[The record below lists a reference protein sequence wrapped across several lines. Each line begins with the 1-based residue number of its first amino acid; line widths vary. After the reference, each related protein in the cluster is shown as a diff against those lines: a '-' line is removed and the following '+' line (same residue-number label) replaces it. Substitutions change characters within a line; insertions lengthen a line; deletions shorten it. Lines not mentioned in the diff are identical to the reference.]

1 MKNVPLIVLLFLAQ
15 LAYSQVKIG
24 DNINQIDAAS
34 LMELESASR
43 VLVVTRVTNA
53 QMSAITPLNG
63 ALVFNTDEACLF
75 QYKNNVWTSLCVNV
89 AAGETVT
96 ALLDN
101 NDGTVT
107 YTNEAGTPVT
117 FSKANL
123 TDNLDGSFTFT
134 NGSSALN
141 FVGTDNQNLESATLD
156 QTSSSLLI
164 EIESGSST
172 SADLSALE
180 ESADIAAVQN
190 DVDQNEADTDAAILA
205 VQNDVDQNEADADAA
220 ILAVQN
226 DVDQNEVDADAAILA
241 VQNDVDQN
249 EADADAAILAVQNDV
264 NQNETDA
271 DAAILAVQNDVNQ
284 NEADADAAI
293 ALKENSANKSDDVTL
308 ADATN
313 TKFPTELAVKTYVDG
328 QIAATADDDITGA
341 SIDASSILKI
351 DEGTSSVTVD
361 LSALEESADITAVQN
376 DVDQNEADADAAIL
390 AVQNDVDQNEA
401 DADAAILAVQNDVDQ
416 NEADADA
423 AILAVQNDVDQNE
436 ADADAAIALKENSAN
451 KSDDVTLA
459 DATNTKF
466 PTELAVKTYVDG
478 QIAATADD
486 DITGASIDASSVLK
500 IDEGTSSVTVDLSAL
515 EESADITAVQNDVDQ
530 NEADADAA
538 ILAVQNDVDQNEADA
553 DAAILAVQND
563 VDQNEADADAAILA
577 VQNDVDQNEADAD
590 AAIALKEDSANK
602 SDDVTL
608 ADATNTKF
616 PTELAVKTYVD
627 EQIAATADD
636 DITGASID
644 ASSVLKIDE
653 GTSSVTVDLSA
664 LEESADIT
672 AVQNDVDQNEADADA
687 AILAVQNDVDQNE
700 ADADAAILAVQ
711 NDVDQNEAD
720 ADSAI
725 LAVQN
730 DVNQNEAD
738 ADAAI
743 ALKEDSA
750 NKSDD
755 VTLADATN
763 TKFPT
768 ELAVKTYVDGQIAAT
783 ADDDI
788 TGASID
794 ASSVL
799 KIDEGT
805 SSVTVDLSA
814 LEESADITAVQNDVD
829 QNEADADAAILAVQ
843 NDVDQNEADADA
855 AILAVQN
862 DVDQNE
868 VDADNAIAAVQN
880 DVNQNEAD
888 ADAAFALKEDTANKS
903 DDVTLADATNTK
915 FPTELAV
922 KTYVD
927 GQIAATADD
936 DITGASIDASSVL
949 KIDEGTSSVTVDL
962 SALEESADITAVQN
976 DVDQNEADADA
987 AILAVQ
993 NDVNQNEA
1001 DADAAILAVQN
1012 DVDQNE
1018 ADADAAIAL
1027 KEDSANKSD
1036 DVTLAD
1042 ATNTKFPTELAVKT
1056 YVDGQIAATADDDIT
1071 GASIDASS
1079 VLKIDEGTSSVT
1091 VDLSTLEESADITA
1105 VQNDVDQNEADAD
1118 AAILAVQNDID
1129 QNEAD
1134 ADAAILAVQNDVDQN
1149 EIDADNAIAAVQAD
1163 VDQNEADADDAILAV
1178 QNDVD
1183 QNEADADAAI
1193 ALKEDSANKSDD
1205 VTLADATNTKFP
1217 TELAVKTYVDGQI
1230 AATADDDITG
1240 ASIDAS
1246 SVLKIDEG
1254 SSSVTVDLSALEES
1268 ADITAVQNDV
1278 DQNEADADA
1287 AILAVQNDVDQNEAD
1302 ADAAILAVQNDVN
1315 QNEADADAAI
1325 IAVQN
1330 DVDQNEADAD
1340 AAILAVKNDVDQNEA
1355 DADAAIL
1362 AVQNDVNQNEA
1373 DADAAI
1379 ALKEDTANKSDD
1391 VTLADAT
1398 NTKFPTELAVK
1409 TYVDGQIT
1417 ATADDDITGAS
1428 IDASSIL
1435 KIDEGTSS
1443 VTVDLS
1449 ALEESADI
1457 TAVQNDVDQ
1466 NEADA
1471 DAAILAVQNDVD
1483 QNEADADNAILA
1495 VQNDVN
1501 QNEADA
1507 DAAILAVQNDVD
1519 QNEADADAA
1528 IALKEDSANKSDD
1541 VTLADATNTKFPT
1554 ELAVKTYVDGQI
1566 AATADDDITGA
1577 SIDASSILKIDEG
1590 TSSVT
1595 VDLSALEESAD
1606 ITAVQNDVD
1615 QNEADAD
1622 AAILAVQNDVDQN
1635 EADADAAILAVQND
1649 VDQNEG
1655 DADAAILAVQNDV
1668 DQNEADADA
1677 AIALKEDSANKSD
1690 DVTLADATNTK
1701 FPTELAVKTYVDGQ
1715 IAATAD
1721 DDITGASIDAS
1732 SVLKIDEGTSS
1743 VTVDLSALEESA
1755 DITAVQND
1763 VDQNEAD
1770 ADAAILA
1777 VQNDVD
1783 QNEADADAAILTVQ
1797 NDVDQNEAD
1806 ADAAILAVQ
1815 NDVDQNEADA
1825 DAAIALKEDS
1835 ANKSDDVTLA
1845 DATNTKFPT
1854 ELAVKT
1860 YVDGQIAATA
1870 DDDITGASIDA
1881 SSVLKIDEGT
1891 SSVTVD
1897 LSALE
1902 ESADITAVQNDV
1914 DQNEADADAAILAV
1928 QNDVDQ
1934 NEADADAAILAVQ
1947 NDVNQNETDADAAI
1961 LAVQNDVNQN
1971 EADTDAAILA
1981 VQNDV
1986 NQNEADADAAIA
1998 LKEDSANKSDDVTL
2012 ADATNTKFPTELA
2025 VKTYVDGQIAAT
2037 ADDDITGA
2045 SIDASSVLKI
2055 DEGTSSVT
2063 VDLSALEESADIT
2076 AVQNDVDQN
2085 EADADAAILAV
2096 QNDVNQNE
2104 ADADTAIA
2112 ANAAAIT
2119 AHNSSD
2125 NDLSETNEIQTLS
2138 ISGNDLSISGTGGNT
2153 VTLPSISGT
2162 EGSLFFADASG
2173 NPTENNSQLFWDA
2186 TNGRLGVGTNE
2197 PDNKFQVAGAIR
2209 SRGILN
2215 SDGTTNE
2222 PAYRFADD
2230 TNTGMYSPAADEI
2243 GFTVG
2248 SIEAMNI
2255 DETSNSTTVTIN
2267 ETLEL
2272 NGPVLDENDSPGTAG
2287 QVLSATAT
2295 GTEWVD
2301 PATSTGNASISADA
2315 GNSITAGSDS
2325 GVFYASPIKAFGKV
2339 SATGAIV
2346 KSTPN
2351 IIVTKLAG
2359 LGHYLVTLP
2368 IGITLDSDYI
2378 IQLSQPGRDGAGN
2391 DDPGISYSNQTV
2403 RTFEVI
2409 IGDNDNGGTDR
2420 ARFDSEF
2427 MFTVLDL

>member
-1 MKNVPLIVLLFLAQ
+1 
-15 LAYSQVKIG
+15 
-24 DNINQIDAAS
+24 
-34 LMELESASR
+34 
-43 VLVVTRVTNA
+43 
-53 QMSAITPLNG
+53 
-63 ALVFNTDEACLF
+63 
-75 QYKNNVWTSLCVNV
+75 
-89 AAGETVT
+89 
-96 ALLDN
+96 
-101 NDGTVT
+101 
-107 YTNEAGTPVT
+107 
-117 FSKANL
+117 
-123 TDNLDGSFTFT
+123 
-134 NGSSALN
+134 
-141 FVGTDNQNLESATLD
+141 
-156 QTSSSLLI
+156 
-164 EIESGSST
+164 
-172 SADLSALE
+172 
-180 ESADIAAVQN
+180 
-190 DVDQNEADTDAAILA
+190 
-205 VQNDVDQNEADADAA
+205 
-220 ILAVQN
+220 
-226 DVDQNEVDADAAILA
+226 
-241 VQNDVDQN
+241 
-249 EADADAAILAVQNDV
+249 DADAAILAVQNDV
-264 NQNETDA
+264 NQNEADA
-271 DAAILAVQNDVNQ
+271 DNAIAAVQSDVDQNEADADTAILAVQNDVNQ

-293 ALKENSANKSDDVTL
+293 ALKEDSVNKSDDVTL

-328 QIAATADDDITGA
+328 QITATADDDITGA
-341 SIDASSILKI
+341 SIDASSVLKI

-423 AILAVQNDVDQNE
+423 AIALKEDSSNKSDDVTLADATNTKFPTELAVKTYVDGQIAATADDDITGASIDASSVLKIDEGSSSVSVDLSALEESADITAVQNDVNQNEADADAAILAVQNDVDQNEADADAAILAVQNDVDQNEADADAAILAVQNDVDQNEADADAAILAVQNDVDQNEADADAAILSVQNDVDQNEADADNAIATVQSDVDQNEADADAAILTVQNDVDQNEADADAAIALKEDSANKSDDVTLADATNTKFPTELAVKTYVDGQIAATADDDITGASIDASSVLKIDEGTSSVTVDLSALDESADITAVQNDVDQNEADADAAILAVQNDVDQNEADADAAILTVQNDVDQNEADADAAILAVQNDVDQNEADADAAILAVQNDVDQNE
-436 ADADAAIALKENSAN
+436 ADADAAIALKEDSANKSDDVTLADATNTKFPTELAVKTYVDEQITATADDDITGASIDPSSVLKIDEGTSSVTVDLSALEESSDITAVQNDVDQNEADADAAILAVQNDVNQNESDADAAILAVQNDVDQNEADADAAIALKEDSANKSDDVTLADATNTKFPTELAVKTYVDGQITATADDDITGASIDASSVLKIDEGTSSVTVDLSALEESADITAVQNDVDQNEADADAAILTVQNDVDQNEADADNAILAVQNDVDQNEADADDAILAVQNDVDQNEADADAAIALKEDSAN

-563 VDQNEADADAAILA
+563 VDQNEADADNAIL
-577 VQNDVDQNEADAD
+577 
-590 AAIALKEDSANK
+590 
-602 SDDVTL
+602 T
-608 ADATNTKF
+608 
-616 PTELAVKTYVD
+616 
-627 EQIAATADD
+627 
-636 DITGASID
+636 
-644 ASSVLKIDE
+644 
-653 GTSSVTVDLSA
+653 
-664 LEESADIT
+664 
-672 AVQNDVDQNEADADA
+672 VQNDVDQNEADADA

-720 ADSAI
+720 ADAAIALKEDSANKSDDVNLADATNTKFPTELAVKTYVDGQIAATADDDISGASIDGSSVLKIDEGTSSVTVDLSALEESADITAVQNDVDQNEADADAAI

-868 VDADNAIAAVQN
+868 
-880 DVNQNEAD
+880 
-888 ADAAFALKEDTANKS
+888 
-903 DDVTLADATNTK
+903 
-915 FPTELAV
+915 
-922 KTYVD
+922 
-927 GQIAATADD
+927 
-936 DITGASIDASSVL
+936 
-949 KIDEGTSSVTVDL
+949 
-962 SALEESADITAVQN
+962 
-976 DVDQNEADADA
+976 ADADA
-987 AILAVQ
+987 AILTVQ
-993 NDVNQNEA
+993 
-1001 DADAAILAVQN
+1001 
-1012 DVDQNE
+1012 
-1018 ADADAAIAL
+1018 
-1027 KEDSANKSD
+1027 
-1036 DVTLAD
+1036 
-1042 ATNTKFPTELAVKT
+1042 
-1056 YVDGQIAATADDDIT
+1056 
-1071 GASIDASS
+1071 
-1079 VLKIDEGTSSVT
+1079 
-1091 VDLSTLEESADITA
+1091 
-1105 VQNDVDQNEADAD
+1105 
-1118 AAILAVQNDID
+1118 
-1129 QNEAD
+1129 
-1134 ADAAILAVQNDVDQN
+1134 
-1149 EIDADNAIAAVQAD
+1149 
-1163 VDQNEADADDAILAV
+1163 
-1178 QNDVD
+1178 
-1183 QNEADADAAI
+1183 
-1193 ALKEDSANKSDD
+1193 
-1205 VTLADATNTKFP
+1205 
-1217 TELAVKTYVDGQI
+1217 
-1230 AATADDDITG
+1230 
-1240 ASIDAS
+1240 
-1246 SVLKIDEG
+1246 
-1254 SSSVTVDLSALEES
+1254 
-1268 ADITAVQNDV
+1268 
-1278 DQNEADADA
+1278 
-1287 AILAVQNDVDQNEAD
+1287 
-1302 ADAAILAVQNDVN
+1302 
-1315 QNEADADAAI
+1315 
-1325 IAVQN
+1325 
-1330 DVDQNEADAD
+1330 
-1340 AAILAVKNDVDQNEA
+1340 NDVDQNEA

-1379 ALKEDTANKSDD
+1379 ALKEDSSNKSDD

-1417 ATADDDITGAS
+1417 
-1428 IDASSIL
+1428 
-1435 KIDEGTSS
+1435 
-1443 VTVDLS
+1443 
-1449 ALEESADI
+1449 
-1457 TAVQNDVDQ
+1457 
-1466 NEADA
+1466 
-1471 DAAILAVQNDVD
+1471 
-1483 QNEADADNAILA
+1483 
-1495 VQNDVN
+1495 
-1501 QNEADA
+1501 
-1507 DAAILAVQNDVD
+1507 
-1519 QNEADADAA
+1519 
-1528 IALKEDSANKSDD
+1528 
-1541 VTLADATNTKFPT
+1541 
-1554 ELAVKTYVDGQI
+1554 
-1566 AATADDDITGA
+1566 
-1577 SIDASSILKIDEG
+1577 
-1590 TSSVT
+1590 
-1595 VDLSALEESAD
+1595 
-1606 ITAVQNDVD
+1606 
-1615 QNEADAD
+1615 
-1622 AAILAVQNDVDQN
+1622 
-1635 EADADAAILAVQND
+1635 
-1649 VDQNEG
+1649 
-1655 DADAAILAVQNDV
+1655 
-1668 DQNEADADA
+1668 
-1677 AIALKEDSANKSD
+1677 
-1690 DVTLADATNTK
+1690 
-1701 FPTELAVKTYVDGQ
+1701 
-1715 IAATAD
+1715 ATAD

-1783 QNEADADAAILTVQ
+1783 QNEVDADNAIAAVQ
-1797 NDVDQNEAD
+1797 NDVNQNEAD

-1815 NDVDQNEADA
+1815 NDVDQNEVDA
-1825 DAAIALKEDS
+1825 DNAIA
-1835 ANKSDDVTLA
+1835 
-1845 DATNTKFPT
+1845 
-1854 ELAVKT
+1854 
-1860 YVDGQIAATA
+1860 
-1870 DDDITGASIDA
+1870 
-1881 SSVLKIDEGT
+1881 
-1891 SSVTVD
+1891 
-1897 LSALE
+1897 
-1902 ESADITAVQNDV
+1902 
-1914 DQNEADADAAILAV
+1914 
-1928 QNDVDQ
+1928 
-1934 NEADADAAILAVQ
+1934 
-1947 NDVNQNETDADAAI
+1947 
-1961 LAVQNDVNQN
+1961 
-1971 EADTDAAILA
+1971 A

-2025 VKTYVDGQIAAT
+2025 VKTYVDGQITAT

-2055 DEGTSSVT
+2055 DEGTSSVS
-2063 VDLSALEESADIT
+2063 VDLSVLEESADIT

-2096 QNDVNQNE
+2096 QNDVDQNEADADAAILAVQNDVDQNE

-2119 AHNSSD
+2119 AHNSAD

-2162 EGSLFFADASG
+2162 QGSLFFADASG

-2197 PDNKFQVAGAIR
+2197 PDNKFQVTGAIR
-2209 SRGILN
+2209 SEGILN
-2215 SDGTTNE
+2215 SKGTVNE
-2222 PAYRFADD
+2222 PAYRFSVD
-2230 TNTGMYSPAADEI
+2230 TNTGIYRPAADEI

-2248 SIEAMNI
+2248 GIEAMNI

-2295 GTEWVD
+2295 GTEWID
-2301 PATSTGNASISADA
+2301 PPTVSGNSDISADE
-2315 GNSITAGSDS
+2315 GNSVTAGTDG

>member
-1 MKNVPLIVLLFLAQ
+1 MKNVPLIVLLFLTQ
-15 LAYSQVKIG
+15 LAYTQVKIG

-63 ALVFNTDEACLF
+63 ALVFNTDEDCLF
-75 QYKNNVWTSLCVNV
+75 QYKNNAWSNLCVNV

-134 NGSSALN
+134 NGSGALN
-141 FVGTDNQNLESATLD
+141 FIGTDNQNLESATLD

-164 EIESGSST
+164 EIENGSST

-190 DVDQNEADTDAAILA
+190 DVDQNEADADAAILA
-205 VQNDVDQNEADADAA
+205 VQNDVNQNEVDADAAILTVQNDVDQNEADADAA

-226 DVDQNEVDADAAILA
+226 DVDQNEADADNAIATVQSDVDQNEADADSAILA

-264 NQNETDA
+264 NQNE
-271 DAAILAVQNDVNQ
+271 
-284 NEADADAAI
+284 ADADNAI
-293 ALKENSANKSDDVTL
+293 A
-308 ADATN
+308 
-313 TKFPTELAVKTYVDG
+313 
-328 QIAATADDDITGA
+328 
-341 SIDASSILKI
+341 
-351 DEGTSSVTVD
+351 
-361 LSALEESADITAVQN
+361 AVQS

-401 DADAAILAVQNDVDQ
+401 DADAAILAVQNDV
-416 NEADADA
+416 
-423 AILAVQNDVDQNE
+423 
-436 ADADAAIALKENSAN
+436 
-451 KSDDVTLA
+451 
-459 DATNTKF
+459 
-466 PTELAVKTYVDG
+466 
-478 QIAATADD
+478 
-486 DITGASIDASSVLK
+486 
-500 IDEGTSSVTVDLSAL
+500 
-515 EESADITAVQNDVDQ
+515 
-530 NEADADAA
+530 
-538 ILAVQNDVDQNEADA
+538 
-553 DAAILAVQND
+553 
-563 VDQNEADADAAILA
+563 
-577 VQNDVDQNEADAD
+577 
-590 AAIALKEDSANK
+590 
-602 SDDVTL
+602 
-608 ADATNTKF
+608 
-616 PTELAVKTYVD
+616 
-627 EQIAATADD
+627 
-636 DITGASID
+636 
-644 ASSVLKIDE
+644 
-653 GTSSVTVDLSA
+653 
-664 LEESADIT
+664 
-672 AVQNDVDQNEADADA
+672 
-687 AILAVQNDVDQNE
+687 
-700 ADADAAILAVQ
+700 
-711 NDVDQNEAD
+711 
-720 ADSAI
+720 
-725 LAVQN
+725 
-730 DVNQNEAD
+730 NQNEAD

-743 ALKEDSA
+743 
-750 NKSDD
+750 
-755 VTLADATN
+755 
-763 TKFPT
+763 
-768 ELAVKTYVDGQIAAT
+768 
-783 ADDDI
+783 
-788 TGASID
+788 
-794 ASSVL
+794 
-799 KIDEGT
+799 
-805 SSVTVDLSA
+805 
-814 LEESADITAVQNDVD
+814 
-829 QNEADADAAILAVQ
+829 
-843 NDVDQNEADADA
+843 
-855 AILAVQN
+855 
-862 DVDQNE
+862 
-868 VDADNAIAAVQN
+868 
-880 DVNQNEAD
+880 
-888 ADAAFALKEDTANKS
+888 ALKEDTANKS

-1036 DVTLAD
+1036 DV
-1042 ATNTKFPTELAVKT
+1042 N
-1056 YVDGQIAATADDDIT
+1056 
-1071 GASIDASS
+1071 
-1079 VLKIDEGTSSVT
+1079 
-1091 VDLSTLEESADITA
+1091 
-1105 VQNDVDQNEADAD
+1105 
-1118 AAILAVQNDID
+1118 
-1129 QNEAD
+1129 
-1134 ADAAILAVQNDVDQN
+1134 
-1149 EIDADNAIAAVQAD
+1149 
-1163 VDQNEADADDAILAV
+1163 
-1178 QNDVD
+1178 
-1183 QNEADADAAI
+1183 
-1193 ALKEDSANKSDD
+1193 
-1205 VTLADATNTKFP
+1205 
-1217 TELAVKTYVDGQI
+1217 
-1230 AATADDDITG
+1230 
-1240 ASIDAS
+1240 
-1246 SVLKIDEG
+1246 
-1254 SSSVTVDLSALEES
+1254 
-1268 ADITAVQNDV
+1268 
-1278 DQNEADADA
+1278 
-1287 AILAVQNDVDQNEAD
+1287 
-1302 ADAAILAVQNDVN
+1302 
-1315 QNEADADAAI
+1315 
-1325 IAVQN
+1325 
-1330 DVDQNEADAD
+1330 
-1340 AAILAVKNDVDQNEA
+1340 
-1355 DADAAIL
+1355 
-1362 AVQNDVNQNEA
+1362 
-1373 DADAAI
+1373 
-1379 ALKEDTANKSDD
+1379 
-1391 VTLADAT
+1391 
-1398 NTKFPTELAVK
+1398 
-1409 TYVDGQIT
+1409 
-1417 ATADDDITGAS
+1417 
-1428 IDASSIL
+1428 
-1435 KIDEGTSS
+1435 
-1443 VTVDLS
+1443 
-1449 ALEESADI
+1449 
-1457 TAVQNDVDQ
+1457 
-1466 NEADA
+1466 
-1471 DAAILAVQNDVD
+1471 
-1483 QNEADADNAILA
+1483 
-1495 VQNDVN
+1495 
-1501 QNEADA
+1501 
-1507 DAAILAVQNDVD
+1507 
-1519 QNEADADAA
+1519 
-1528 IALKEDSANKSDD
+1528 
-1541 VTLADATNTKFPT
+1541 LADATNTKFPT

-1635 EADADAAILAVQND
+1635 E
-1649 VDQNEG
+1649 
-1655 DADAAILAVQNDV
+1655 
-1668 DQNEADADA
+1668 
-1677 AIALKEDSANKSD
+1677 
-1690 DVTLADATNTK
+1690 T
-1701 FPTELAVKTYVDGQ
+1701 
-1715 IAATAD
+1715 
-1721 DDITGASIDAS
+1721 
-1732 SVLKIDEGTSS
+1732 
-1743 VTVDLSALEESA
+1743 
-1755 DITAVQND
+1755 
-1763 VDQNEAD
+1763 
-1770 ADAAILA
+1770 
-1777 VQNDVD
+1777 
-1783 QNEADADAAILTVQ
+1783 
-1797 NDVDQNEAD
+1797 
-1806 ADAAILAVQ
+1806 
-1815 NDVDQNEADA
+1815 DA

-1947 NDVNQNETDADAAI
+1947 NDVDQNEADADAAILAVQSDVDQNEADADAAILAVQNDVDQNEADADAAILTVQNDVDQNEADADAAI

-1971 EADTDAAILA
+1971 EADADAAIALKEDSANKSDDVTLADATNTKFPTELAVKTYVDGQITATADDDITGASIDASSVLKIDEGTSSVTVDLSALEESADITAVQNDVDQNEADADAAILAVQNDVDQNEADADAAILAVQNDVDQNEADADAAILAVQNDVDQNEADADAAILAVQSDVDQNEADADAAILAVQNDVDQNEADADAAILA

-2076 AVQNDVDQN
+2076 AVQNEVDQNEADADAAILAVQNDVDQNEADADAAIFAVQNDVDQNEADADATILAVQNDVDQN

-2104 ADADTAIA
+2104 ADADAAIALKEDSANKSDDVTLADATNTKFPTELAVKTYVDGQITATADDDITGASIDVSSVLKIDEGTSSVTVDLSALEESADIIAVQNDVDQNEADADAAILAVQNDVDQNETDADTAILAVQNDVDQNEADADNAIAAVQSDVDQNEADADAAILTVQNDVDQNETDADAAIALKEDSANKSDDVTLADATNTKFPTELAVKTYVDGQIAATADDDITGASIDASSILKIDEGTSSVTVDLSALEESADITAVQNDVDQNEADADAAILAVQNDVDQNETDADTAIA

-2119 AHNSSD
+2119 AHNSAD

-2162 EGSLFFADASG
+2162 QGSLFFADASG
-2173 NPTENNSQLFWDA
+2173 NPTENNSQLFWND
-2186 TNGRLGVGTNE
+2186 TNNRLGIGTNE
-2197 PDNKFQVAGAIR
+2197 PDNKLQVTGAIR
-2209 SRGILN
+2209 SQGLLN
-2215 SDGTTNE
+2215 SDGNANE
-2222 PAYRFADD
+2222 PSYRFSDD

-2248 SIEAMNI
+2248 SIEALHI
-2255 DETSNSTTVTIN
+2255 DEVSNKTTVTIN

-2359 LGHYLVTLP
+2359 LGHYLITLP